1 MKNLTLLL
9 KKFFKM
15 KPKISKRKKI
25 AKIRAEI
32 NEIET
37 IKNQKDH

>member
-1 MKNLTLLL
+1 
-9 KKFFKM
+9 M

-37 IKNQKDH
+37 EKIIVNIDETKRWFLEKQN